1 MKKILNFIDGK
12 YIEPIGN
19 KFFDNYNP
27 STGKV
32 YSLISDSSKE
42 DVDIAIESA
51 KIAFKSWGKTLP
63 EYRSKILNKIADI
76 LESRI
81 DEFAKAESLDQG
93 KPFLLAKTIDIPR
106 VIQNFRFFANF
117 ILYTTEK
124 SSNLN
129 NIALNYNSR
138 KPLGVLGLISPWNLP
153 LYLLS
158 WKIAPAIAFGNTVVC
173 KPSEFTSMTAFML
186 GEVLN
191 DAELPKGVCN
201 IVMGTGKNVGRELVL
216 HKDIAGISFTGGT
229 ETGKSIIRDSAETFK
244 KLSLELGGKNPNIIF
259 EDADLEEC
267 IKTTIRSS
275 FSNQGEI
282 CLCGSRIYV
291 HEKIYDQFKTEFVK
305 ETKKL
310 KVGDPFNSE
319 NNLGALVSK
328 QHFEKVMYY
337 INLAK
342 EEGGKILTG
351 GYKPELDEDFSEG
364 YFILPTIIEGLKN
377 NCRTIQEEIFGPVVT
392 IIPFKNT
399 EEVIEY
405 ANDSK
410 YALSASIWTKD
421 ISNALLV
428 AEKIEAGTV
437 WVNTWMLRDLRV
449 PFGGM
454 KQSGLGREGGEY
466 SLDFY
471 TELKNICI
479 KYQ

>member
-12 YIEPIGN
+12 YVEPIGN

-63 EYRSKILNKIADI
+63 EYRAKILNKIADI

-93 KPFLLAKTIDIPR
+93 KPFLLAKTVDIPR

-229 ETGKSIIRDSAETFK
+229 ETGKS
-244 KLSLELGGKNPNIIF
+244 SLTSKN
-259 EDADLEEC
+259 L
-267 IKTTIRSS
+267 
-275 FSNQGEI
+275 
-282 CLCGSRIYV
+282 L
-291 HEKIYDQFKTEFVK
+291 
-305 ETKKL
+305 
-310 KVGDPFNSE
+310 
-319 NNLGALVSK
+319 
-328 QHFEKVMYY
+328 
-337 INLAK
+337 
-342 EEGGKILTG
+342 
-351 GYKPELDEDFSEG
+351 
-364 YFILPTIIEGLKN
+364 
-377 NCRTIQEEIFGPVVT
+377 
-392 IIPFKNT
+392 
-399 EEVIEY
+399 
-405 ANDSK
+405 
-410 YALSASIWTKD
+410 IW
-421 ISNALLV
+421 L
-428 AEKIEAGTV
+428 
-437 WVNTWMLRDLRV
+437 
-449 PFGGM
+449 
-454 KQSGLGREGGEY
+454 
-466 SLDFY
+466 
-471 TELKNICI
+471 
-479 KYQ
+479 